1 MGKCVRMC
9 QVHSRRMTFTLN
21 RADPYMPMAGFIFD
35 FNVRE
40 CVADTEDP
48 NNKEDISA
56 YISIYGPLRTCGQP
70 CRSVALANSAA
81 MHSMYEERTRLEP
94 PG

>member
-1 MGKCVRMC
+1 
-9 QVHSRRMTFTLN
+9 MTFTLS

-56 YISIYGPLRTCGQP
+56 YISIDQTK
-70 CRSVALANSAA
+70 
-81 MHSMYEERTRLEP
+81 
-94 PG
+94 